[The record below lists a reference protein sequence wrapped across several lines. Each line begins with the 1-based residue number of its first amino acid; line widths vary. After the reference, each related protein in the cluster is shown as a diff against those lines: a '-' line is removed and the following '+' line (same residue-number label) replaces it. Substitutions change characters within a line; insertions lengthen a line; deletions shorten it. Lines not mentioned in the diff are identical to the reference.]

1 MKNRP
6 CSKGIA
12 TSLDNSIDFWM
23 LVFLD
28 INVLLSLFC
37 ALVALQDW
45 QRFNGTSKALARILL
60 PGLFLWFYI
69 SLFADNGGFIPVWVL
84 IFYALRDHP
93 GVMRWCY
100 LISLLVF
107 TLSRL
112 VLGGVMFPP
121 TITWW
126 TLPGYAAV
134 FFVLRRTPS
143 QLYDGM
149 PRPSKWQRHF
159 FYAWYPLHLLV
170 LTGVYLLFQVK

>member
-1 MKNRP
+1 MRCAPPTELKNRP

-12 TSLDNSIDFWM
+12 T
-23 LVFLD
+23 
-28 INVLLSLFC
+28 
-37 ALVALQDW
+37 
-45 QRFNGTSKALARILL
+45 
-60 PGLFLWFYI
+60 
-69 SLFADNGGFIPVWVL
+69 
-84 IFYALRDHP
+84 
-93 GVMRWCY
+93 
-100 LISLLVF
+100 
-107 TLSRL
+107 
-112 VLGGVMFPP
+112 
-121 TITWW
+121 W